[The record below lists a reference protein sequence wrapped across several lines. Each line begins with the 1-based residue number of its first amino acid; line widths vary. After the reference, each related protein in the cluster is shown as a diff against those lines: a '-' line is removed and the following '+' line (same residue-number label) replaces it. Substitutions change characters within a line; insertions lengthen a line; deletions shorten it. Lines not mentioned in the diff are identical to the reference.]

1 MGRILSIDYG
11 SKRVG
16 LAVTDD
22 LQLIANPL
30 TTVPAKD
37 IFSFLHE
44 YISCEPVDCI
54 VVGEPRQMNNTPSG
68 SVLFIDPFVKRLRK
82 EFPEMKVERVDER
95 FTSLMA
101 TSSIRE
107 SGVNRKRRQDKA
119 LVDTISATLILQSY
133 MEGRNFIRNLK

>member
-1 MGRILSIDYG
+1 MGRILAIDYG

-16 LAVTDD
+16 IAVTDE

-30 TTVPAKD
+30 TTIPTKD
-37 IFSFLHE
+37 IFSFLHN
-44 YISCEPVDCI
+44 YIAREQVDCI
-54 VVGEPRQMNNTPSG
+54 VVGEPLQMNNKPSE
-68 SVLFIDPFVKRLRK
+68 SVLFIDPFVKHLRK
-82 EFPEMKVERVDER
+82 VFPEMKVERVDER

-101 TSSIRE
+101 TNSIRE

-133 MEGRNFIRNLK
+133 MESRAFLRNH